1 MIYDKCSEIHSGQSI
16 SDVLFKE
23 KIGRK
28 TVSNLKQKSKMRF
41 KRKMKENLIGYSFI
55 GVSLVGFLAFMV
67 YPLIY
72 SFVISFYDWNMF
84 LGFSESTFIGLK
96 NYVSVLND
104 DYFITGFW
112 NNIKLAVMVVPVLL
126 ILSLILA
133 YLLNG
138 KIFGRGAL
146 RAAYFMPYIA
156 ITTASAL
163 VFSAVFNADYGPVN
177 EFLKALG
184 ISNPPGW
191 ATSIAWALPVV
202 AIFITW
208 KSIGYCVVIYL
219 AALQGISE
227 SYYEAASIDGAN
239 LFQKFVYITIPLVS
253 PTTFFLVITNMIMAF
268 NTFEAVQVLTGGGPG
283 TTTYTMILRIYT
295 KAFSEYDMGFAS
307 AAAWIY
313 FCVVMVVT
321 VFQFIGQKRW
331 VKYT

>member
-1 MIYDKCSEIHSGQSI
+1 MSSA
-16 SDVLFKE
+16 
-23 KIGRK
+23 
-28 TVSNLKQKSKMRF
+28 KQKSKIRL
-41 KRKMKENLIGYSFI
+41 KRKVKENLVGYSFI

-72 SFVISFYDWNMF
+72 SLVISFYDWNMF
-84 LGFSESTFIGLK
+84 LGYSSSTFVGLK
-96 NYVSVLND
+96 NYFAVLKD

-112 NNIKLAVMVVPVLL
+112 NNIKLAIMVVPLLLIVAL
-126 ILSLILA
+126 ILSYA
-133 YLLNG
+133 LNS

-177 EFLKALG
+177 EFLKMLG
-184 ISNPPGW
+184 VENPPGW
-191 ATSIAWALPVV
+191 AMSVTWALPVV
-202 AIFITW
+202 ALFIIW
-208 KSIGYCVVIYL
+208 KNIGYCVVIYL

-239 LFQKFVYITIPLVS
+239 LFQKFIYITIPLVS

-321 VFQFIGQKRW
+321 VIQFIGQKKW

>member
-1 MIYDKCSEIHSGQSI
+1 MISI
-16 SDVLFKE
+16 NNIIVTK
-23 KIGRK
+23 KKMRRN
-28 TVSNLKQKSKMRF
+28 TVSSAKQKSKIRL
-41 KRKMKENLIGYSFI
+41 KRKVKENLVGYSFI

-72 SFVISFYDWNMF
+72 SLVISFYDWNMF
-84 LGFSESTFIGLK
+84 LGYSSSTFVGLK
-96 NYVSVLND
+96 NYFAVLKD

-112 NNIKLAVMVVPVLL
+112 NNIKLAIMVVPLLLIVAL
-126 ILSLILA
+126 ILSYA
-133 YLLNG
+133 LNS

-177 EFLKALG
+177 EFLKMLG
-184 ISNPPGW
+184 VENPPGW
-191 ATSIAWALPVV
+191 AMSVTWALPVV
-202 AIFITW
+202 ALFIIW
-208 KSIGYCVVIYL
+208 KNIGYCVVIYL

-239 LFQKFVYITIPLVS
+239 LFQKFIYITIPLVS

-321 VFQFIGQKRW
+321 VIQFIGQKKW

>member
-1 MIYDKCSEIHSGQSI
+1 MKHSSE
-16 SDVLFKE
+16 K
-23 KIGRK
+23 
-28 TVSNLKQKSKMRF
+28 SNMQNELAVHEKQKSNMRF
-41 KRKMKENLIGYSFI
+41 KRKVKENLIGYSFI

-67 YPLIY
+67 FPLFY
-72 SFVISFYDWNMF
+72 SLVISFMNWNMF
-84 LGFSESTFIGLK
+84 QGFSASTFIGWK
-96 NYVSVLND
+96 NYAAVLKD

-112 NNIKLAVMVVPVLL
+112 NNIKLAVMIVPALLL
-126 ILSLILA
+126 IALILA

-163 VFSAVFNADYGPVN
+163 VFSAVFNAEFGPVN
-177 EFLKALG
+177 EFLRAIG
-184 ISNPPGW
+184 VENPPGW
-191 ATSIAWALPVV
+191 AMSVKWALPVV
-202 AIFITW
+202 ALFIIW
-208 KSIGYCVVIYL
+208 KNIGYCVVIYL
-219 AALQGISE
+219 ASLQGISE

-239 LFQKFVYITIPLVS
+239 KIQQFRFITVPLVS

-268 NTFEAVQVLTGGGPG
+268 RTFEEVQMLTGGGPG

-313 FCVVMVVT
+313 FCVVMVIT
-321 VFQFIGQKRW
+321 IFQFVGQKKW